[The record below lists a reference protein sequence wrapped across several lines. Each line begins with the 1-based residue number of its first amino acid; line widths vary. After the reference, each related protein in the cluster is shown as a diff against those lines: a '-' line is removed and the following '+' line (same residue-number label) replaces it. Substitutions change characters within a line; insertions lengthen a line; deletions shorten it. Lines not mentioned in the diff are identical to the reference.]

1 MKDPMEILAG
11 FLSRK
16 NLRLTSQ
23 RSMILETFL
32 KEEGHLTSEELYGIV
47 KRKNK
52 SIGSATVYRTLKLLS
67 ESGIAREVDFGDGVV
82 RYEHKYGHAHH
93 DHLICERCG
102 KGIEVLDERIEAL
115 QKKLA
120 RKHGF
125 ILTGHKMYLLGLCPE
140 CRKKLEQ

>member
-1 MKDPMEILAG
+1 MKEPTEILSG

-23 RSMILETFL
+23 RSLILETFL
-32 KEEGHLTSEELYGIV
+32 KEEGHLTSEELYGII

-67 ESGIAREVDFGDGVV
+67 ESGIARAVDFGDGVV
-82 RYEHKYGHAHH
+82 RYEHKYGRAHH
-93 DHLICERCG
+93 DHLICERCN

-125 ILTGHKMYLLGLCPE
+125 ILTGHKMYLFGLCPE